1 MTPED
6 ARFTYIDAWCNFL
19 KKLSSTAI
27 IIDGYE
33 YLDATSLQTLELYF
47 DKYKKIVP
55 TFIFIT
61 STKTKLHS
69 KIASLLRT
77 NMYSEYA
84 LIPNS
89 LDACL
94 STLKS
99 DGTDFIQS
107 FYYEKIKENFNGSYL
122 YFSNALK
129 YLQDSGVLLDF
140 EDKLIIRSNKSV
152 VIPPSIDELF
162 KTRIKHLSK
171 NMDISLIFAY
181 SSILGARLDFQTL
194 IELGIKDIETNTNTL
209 VNSGLAYV
217 DNNCIYV
224 SNYQIL
230 KPIIQSSLKKAA
242 EEFLAKNILAKLSKG
257 LDNATQA
264 ILMGKL
270 GAFKEEYLILWKNSI
285 FAIKTGDYD
294 SYLVNCLGFLS
305 LVKHIES
312 NISEE
317 EIEENKKE
325 VYSNILSCLYNY
337 APEKIYDIENIL
349 LRDAFNQNDDEKIV
363 KLSNL
368 MLQGALISSN
378 YGSALE
384 LLHNILARMEFPIL
398 IVDGEI
404 NTKFLLLSLVNVE
417 ILYNIGDF
425 RTCADIVQD
434 VLKVL
439 THEVIQKVKPANF
452 SVSLFISH
460 ILDTCRLG
468 AFAKLWLMDND
479 LTDYFNQIETSLG
492 TELPDKDCILAIRD
506 FFAGKIYMP
515 QNIESYSAFS
525 KMIFLILQ
533 EFNERQNDFKQFAQN
548 IYQAKLLALELHQK
562 EIELFCDLM
571 IAYSYERLDNREKA
585 VLIYN
590 DVMETSQKISMFN
603 INLLAKYLLSLHSDN
618 ENQLII
624 VNNALEA
631 LQKSNNENKILYALF
646 EQLYIKIAEENSLSI
661 NIKSEKEKLTPFK
674 DSLKIFLTINQID
687 D

>member
-242 EEFLAKNILAKLSKG
+242 EEFLAKNILAKISKG
-257 LDNATQA
+257 LDDSTQA

-270 GAFKEEYLILWKNSI
+270 GAFKEEYLILWKNSV

-294 SYLVNCLGFLS
+294 AYLLNCQGFLS
-305 LVKHIES
+305 LVKHIEN
-312 NISEE
+312 NIPEE
-317 EIEENKKE
+317 AIEQNKKE

-337 APEKIYDIENIL
+337 SPEKIYDIENIL
-349 LRDAFNQNDDEKIV
+349 LTDALNNGNDEQIV

-384 LLHNILARMEFPIL
+384 LLHNILSRMETPVL
-398 IVDGEI
+398 VVDGGI
-404 NTKFLLLSLVNVE
+404 NTKFLLLSLVNIE

-425 RTCADIVQD
+425 RTCADIIQEI
-434 VLKVL
+434 LKIL

-452 SVSLFISH
+452 SVSLFITH

-468 AFAKLWLMDND
+468 ALAKLYLMDDD
-479 LTDYFNQIETSLG
+479 LSDYFDQIETSLG

-506 FFAGKIYMP
+506 FLAGKIYMT

-533 EFNERQNDFKQFAQN
+533 EFHERLNDLKQFAQN

-571 IAYSYERLDNREKA
+571 IAYSYERLDNKEKA
-585 VLIYN
+585 ELIYN
-590 DVMETSQKISMFN
+590 DVIDSSDKFSMFN
-603 INLLAKYLLSLHSDN
+603 INMIAKYLLALHSDN
-618 ENQLII
+618 ETKFII
-624 VNNALEA
+624 VNDALDKI
-631 LQKSNNENKILYALF
+631 QKNNNNNKILYALF
-646 EQLYIKIAEENSLSI
+646 EQLYIKIAKENELSI
-661 NIKSEKEKLTPFK
+661 NIDTEKENLAPYTE
-674 DSLKIFLTINQID
+674 SLKTLLTINQID